1 MQFRT
6 KARAVDLL
14 GKGQIADLPTAITEL
29 WKNGYDAYADNLTAE
44 IYLDTYKDVNSPLF
58 VMTDDGKGMSR
69 NDIFEKWLVLG
80 TDSKSRATLE
90 EKESEETL
98 WKKPR
103 IKAGEKGI
111 GRLSVAFLGNPMLM
125 LTKKQGH
132 PLQALFFDW
141 RLLENYNLF
150 LDDVEIPVEEIDSI
164 ADLPLKLK
172 KLKESFLKNFEKE
185 NDLNGKLIWEEGK
198 QLKLKTEIENSVKNS
213 ELPHF
218 LSEKLLTDLLDI
230 ENNNGTKFIIFE
242 PTDQIIDITKED
254 EDELDDRKFII
265 SSLSGFTNDF
275 KKDNKIVNTSM
286 PIFKNVDSEYNFL
299 TSQGNFFTE
308 EDYNYADVII
318 DGVFDGKGSFNGKV
332 KLYDE
337 FTDYSYT
344 NPRKKDKRNE
354 YGEFPIKLGYSQG
367 FESES
372 KLNSISWKKINDKVS
387 EFGGLYIYRDNFR
400 VLPYGRTDFDFL
412 GFEKRR
418 ANRAGTYYFS
428 HRRMFG
434 YINLTRENN
443 SKLKDKSSREGLI
456 NNSSYGAFKNDL
468 ESFFKDLAL
477 EYFATEPKNNLF
489 KDQKKELKE
498 QSEAIKKDNKR
509 ATEEKK
515 AFTKSLREYP
525 DRFEKYKIEYQ
536 SILEQL
542 EEKTNASNVLYSD
555 IESLLDRL
563 HTLDIEF
570 KNLVPKV
577 PKRYKPNDTQL
588 DRLDKYEDKL
598 LGFNET
604 IKKDSAQLMTK
615 VQEKLEVKE
624 LKVEFTK
631 NYQKYNGTLE
641 KIITEN
647 RIQLKTKYDSLLKDF
662 SFRSRRVIDEL
673 NFEKDKIVNSI
684 DSKKSVLIESE
695 KLASKFEFLR
705 DQINKELS
713 PLVEHLSKLSFDI
726 DEELVQGA
734 YKAEYETIKYKWE
747 QTRETAQLGVAVE
760 IIDHEFNQLYAKI
773 NSSIDKLSEVNL
785 FTDVEQFNFLKQNF
799 KQLEDKYDLLSPL
812 YRMSGVVPK
821 NVSGLDISKYLL
833 KFFDRR
839 IEDYNI
845 NFHSTEEFNDYSLT
859 IKEPIIH
866 TVFINIINNAIYWM
880 RNKEHREILLDY
892 KKDTNEIVIC
902 NSGLKIENHRIEKIF
917 EMFYSNRP
925 NGRGIGLYLSKQSLN
940 ESNLDI
946 YATNDKE
953 YNVLGGA
960 CFVIKPLN

>member
-14 GKGQIADLPTAITEL
+14 GKGQIADLPTAVTEL

-44 IYLDTYKDVNSPLF
+44 IYLDTYKDVDSPLF

-80 TDSKSRATLE
+80 TDSKSRTTLE
-90 EKESEETL
+90 ENESEETL

-125 LTKKQGH
+125 LTKKQGY

-150 LDDVEIPVEEIDSI
+150 LDDVDIPVEDINGSD
-164 ADLPLKLK
+164 DFHFKLK
-172 KLKESFLKNFEKE
+172 KLKESFLKNFDKE
-185 NDLNGKLIWEEGK
+185 NDTDGNYIWEEK
-198 QLKLKTEIENSVKNS
+198 QLGLRRDIEDSVSKS
-213 ELPHF
+213 KIPDF
-218 LSEKLLTDLLDI
+218 LSEKLLSDLLDI
-230 ENNNGTKFIIFE
+230 ENSHGTKFIVFD
-242 PTDQIIDITKED
+242 PLDQIIDLTKND
-254 EDELDDRKFII
+254 EDGLEDRQFVI

-275 KKDNKIVNTSM
+275 KKDNNLIKTSI
-286 PIFKNVDSEYNFL
+286 PIYKEIDQEYNFL
-299 TSQGNFFTE
+299 TSEGKFFTSD
-308 EDYNYADVII
+308 DYDLADII
-318 DGVFDGKGSFNGKV
+318 IEGKFDGTGKFNGKL
-332 KLYDE
+332 KIYDE
-337 FTDYSYT
+337 IIDHNFI
-344 NPRKKDKRNE
+344 NPRKNDSRNN
-354 YGEFPIKLGYSQG
+354 YGNVSIKLGYNQG
-367 FESES
+367 FEKES
-372 KLNSISWKKINDKVS
+372 IQNEVSYEKIKKKVS
-387 EFGGLYIYRDNFR
+387 NYGGLYIYRDDFR
-400 VLPYGRTDFDFL
+400 VLPYGRPNADFL
-412 GFEKRR
+412 RFEERR
-418 ANRAGTYYFS
+418 SKRAGTFYFS
-428 HRRMFG
+428 YRRMFG
-434 YINLTRENN
+434 YLGLTRNENF
-443 SKLKDKSSREGLI
+443 KLKDKSSREGLI
-456 NNSSYGAFKNDL
+456 NNGAYRAFESDL
-468 ESFFKDLAL
+468 ILFFKDLAN
-477 EYFATEPKNNLF
+477 EYFSDKPKNSLF
-489 KDQKKELKE
+489 RDKMALLKE
-498 QSEAIKKDNKR
+498 QSLAIKKDNKR

-525 DRFEKYKIEYQ
+525 DRFEKYQIEYQ

-570 KNLVPKV
+570 KNLVPKI
-577 PKRYKPNDTQL
+577 PKRYKPTDTQL

-604 IKKDSAQLMTK
+604 IKKDSTKLMAK

-684 DSKKSVLIESE
+684 DSKESVLIESG

-726 DEELVQGA
+726 DEELIQGA
-734 YKAEYETIKYKWE
+734 YKAEYDTIKYKWE

-785 FTDVEQFNFLKQNF
+785 FADVEQFNFLKQNF

-812 YRMSGVVPK
+812 YRISGVVPK
-821 NVSGLDISKYLL
+821 NISGLDISKYLL
-833 KFFDRR
+833 RFFDRR

-845 NFHSTEEFNDYSLT
+845 NFHSTEAFKNFSLT

-892 KKDTNEIVIC
+892 SNETNEMIIC
-902 NSGLKIENHRIEKIF
+902 NSGLKIENHRLDKIF
-917 EMFYSNRP
+917 DMFYSNRP

-953 YNVLGGA
+953 YNVLSGA

>member
-44 IYLDTYKDVNSPLF
+44 IYLDTYKDVDSPLF

-150 LDDVEIPVEEIDSI
+150 LDDVDIPVEDIENINE
-164 ADLPLKLK
+164 LTFKFE
-172 KLKESFLKNFEKE
+172 KLKETFLKNFDKE
-185 NDLNGKLIWEEGK
+185 NDTDGNYIWEEK
-198 QLKLKTEIENSVKNS
+198 QLGLRRDIEYSIIKS
-213 ELPHF
+213 KIPDF
-218 LSEKLLTDLLDI
+218 LSEKLLVDLIDI
-230 ENNNGTKFIIFE
+230 ENGHGTKFIVFE
-242 PTDQIIDITKED
+242 PIEQIVDLTKND
-254 EDELDDRKFII
+254 EDGLEDRQFVI

-275 KKDNKIVNTSM
+275 KKDNSIIKTSI
-286 PIFKNVDSEYNFL
+286 PIHKEINQEYDFL
-299 TSQGNFFTE
+299 TSEGKFFTSN
-308 EDYNYADVII
+308 DYDLADII
-318 DGVFDGKGSFNGKV
+318 IEGEFNGTGKFDGKLKI
-332 KLYDE
+332 YDE
-337 FTDYSYT
+337 IIDYT
-344 NPRKKDKRNE
+344 FINPRKNDSRND
-354 YGEFPIKLGYSQG
+354 YGNVSIKLGYNQG
-367 FESES
+367 KENESIQNEISYES
-372 KLNSISWKKINDKVS
+372 IKKKVKNY
-387 EFGGLYIYRDNFR
+387 GGLYIYRDDFR
-400 VLPYGRTDFDFL
+400 VLPYGRPNADFL
-412 GFEKRR
+412 RFEERR
-418 ANRAGTYYFS
+418 SKRAGSYYFS
-428 HRRMFG
+428 YRRMFG
-434 YINLTRENN
+434 YLGLTRNENF
-443 SKLKDKSSREGLI
+443 KLKDKSSREGLI
-456 NNSSYGAFKNDL
+456 NNGAYRAFESDL
-468 ESFFKDLAL
+468 IHFFKDLAN
-477 EYFATEPKNNLF
+477 EYFSDKPKNSLF
-489 KDQKKELKE
+489 RDKMAQLKE

-525 DRFEKYKIEYQ
+525 EKFEKYQTEYQ
-536 SILEQL
+536 YILEQL

-570 KNLVPKV
+570 KNLVPRI
-577 PKRYKPNDTQL
+577 PKRYKPTDTQL

-631 NYQKYNGTLE
+631 SYQKYNGTLE

-684 DSKKSVLIESE
+684 DSKESVLIESE

-734 YKAEYETIKYKWE
+734 YKAEYDTIKYKWE

-812 YRMSGVVPK
+812 YRISGVVPK

-839 IEDYNI
+839 IEDYKI
-845 NFHSTEEFNDYSLT
+845 NFHSTEAFKNFSLT

-892 KKDTNEIVIC
+892 YNETNEIVIC
-902 NSGLKIENHRIEKIF
+902 NSGLKIENHRLDKIF
-917 EMFYSNRP
+917 DMFYSNRP

-953 YNVLGGA
+953 YNVLSGA
-960 CFVIKPLN
+960 CFVIKPLS